1 MNYIISLL
9 FTVDITVFRNFMLN
23 KNLHSKKN
31 YSHKLKYRF
40 VYMLFLILLIMP
52 FNVVFAENMIPITIS
67 NSMNDVSFDGK
78 WSFWEEWKHS
88 SHEEIKVENFIIQF
102 RIAHQDEF
110 IYAFVDFVN
119 DYSFDRGADFAMLC
133 FDTQNEKSNI
143 SDKNDYCFMSVL
155 GRDNPITFRGGSPF
169 GSQSNFEKI
178 QNNNNLIAIGGI
190 SDYNDRYSNRSH
202 VSYEFK
208 IPLEVLGRSN
218 NYGFHL
224 SVFDAKTNS
233 KIIWPENKIESNSIL
248 ISQPASWGNL
258 ISPDKSLPEFHF
270 LFFIFII
277 TLFTSIYLANNKK
290 LFKILR

>member
-1 MNYIISLL
+1 M
-9 FTVDITVFRNFMLN
+9 F
-23 KNLHSKKN
+23 
-31 YSHKLKYRF
+31 
-40 VYMLFLILLIMP
+40 FLILLLIP
-52 FNVVFAENMIPITIS
+52 INVVFAESLLPITFS
-67 NSMNDVSFDGK
+67 NSMDAVYFDGK

-110 IYAFVDFVN
+110 VYAFIDFVN
-119 DYSFDRGADFAMLC
+119 DYSFDRGADYAMLC

-155 GRDNPITFRGGSPF
+155 GRDSPITFQGGSPF

-178 QNNNNLIAIGGI
+178 QNHNNLIAIGGI
-190 SDYNDRYSNRSH
+190 SDDNDRYSNRSH

-218 NYGFHL
+218 YYGFHL

-233 KIIWPENKIESNSIL
+233 KIIWPENKIESNSIS

-258 ISPDKSLPEFHF
+258 ISPDKSLPEFSSMTF
-270 LFFIFII
+270 FFIFLLII
-277 TLFTSIYLANNKK
+277 PIFFLQFKNKTFPSLFH
-290 LFKILR
+290 